1 MCRVFPLMHKISF
14 LTNLSKYLK
23 ILGLFFSLT
32 FSAIPAMSEN
42 QTLDG
47 PDVSELTYKTEL
59 LESNLLRIRGELE
72 GRTKEQERL
81 FNQLQLLRYN
91 DRIGSIQRKTVSTAE
106 ITEKKSNVTVQ
117 SYPSDDKLVEIET
130 RALELKSRILE
141 LEGSATR
148 LEKEI
153 SKLRQMNSNVGIEGS
168 EIFEKGS
175 MIVVSDKLGV
185 VLGTHYCGDSSCD
198 TGETLS
204 VNIPRPGTY
213 YLRMVSASTVNA
225 PDNQYRISPFKFTE
239 TEPTAQVPSVIHL
252 GELVSAQLDSK
263 DQKNEYNFFVDD
275 LTPLKIEMSSEVAS
289 VSGWKLSILGG
300 EQNTVIETIRCS
312 STECKNGTTL
322 VFTPKS
328 EGEYRVLIES
338 GSNYSVPTGAYSFQ
352 ILTAIDQ
359 TQEIE
364 PNDQKPQKMKI
375 GEALVGSVSST
386 EDLDI
391 YSIEV
396 RKPGRLSIDLRG
408 EG

>member
-1 MCRVFPLMHKISF
+1 MCALFTLIHNMSF
-14 LTNLSKYLK
+14 LVKFGK
-23 ILGLFFSLT
+23 FMKVLGLLVSLT
-32 FSAIPAMSEN
+32 FAALPTMSEN
-42 QTLDG
+42 QI
-47 PDVSELTYKTEL
+47 PDDPDLSELTYKTEL
-59 LESNLLRIRGELE
+59 LESNLLRIRDELE

-91 DRIGSIQRKTVSTAE
+91 DRIGSIQRKTLSTVE
-106 ITEKKSNVTVQ
+106 ITEEKSNLAVQ

-130 RALELKSRILE
+130 RVSELKSRILE
-141 LEGSATR
+141 LEVSATR

-153 SKLRQMNSNVGIEGS
+153 NKIRQMNSTVGITGS

-175 MIVVSDKLGV
+175 MIIVADELGV
-185 VLGTHYCGDSSCD
+185 VLGTHYCGDSSCGA
-198 TGETLS
+198 GETLS

-213 YLRMVSASTVNA
+213 YLRLVSASTVNA
-225 PDNQYRISPFKFTE
+225 PDNQYKVRPFKFTE
-239 TEPTAQVPSVIHL
+239 TEPVARVPYVIHL

-263 DQKNEYNFFVDD
+263 DKKNEYKFVVDD

-289 VSGWKLSILGG
+289 ASGWKLSILGG
-300 EQNTVIETIRCS
+300 EQNSVIETIKCS
-312 STECKNGTTL
+312 SRECKNGTTL

-328 EGEYRVLIES
+328 EGDYRVLIES
-338 GSNYSVPTGAYSFQ
+338 GSNYSAPTGAYSFK

-364 PNDQKPQKMKI
+364 PNDQRPQKIKI

-391 YSIEV
+391 YSIEMQ
-396 RKPGRLSIDLRG
+396 KPGRLSIDLRG

>member
-1 MCRVFPLMHKISF
+1 MCRAFTLIHKISF
-14 LTNLSKYLK
+14 LINFSKYLK
-23 ILGLFFSLT
+23 ILRLLFPIILLP
-32 FSAIPAMSEN
+32 IPAMSEN
-42 QTLDG
+42 QIPDG
-47 PDVSELTYKTEL
+47 PDLSELTYKTEL
-59 LESNLLRIRGELE
+59 LESNLLRIRDELE

-91 DRIGSIQRKTVSTAE
+91 DRIASIQRKTVSTSE
-106 ITEKKSNVTVQ
+106 ITEEKSNLTVQ
-117 SYPSDDKLVEIET
+117 NYPSDDKLVEIET
-130 RALELKSRILE
+130 RASELKSRILE
-141 LEGSATR
+141 LEVSAIR

-153 SKLRQMNSNVGIEGS
+153 SKIRQMNSTAGIKGS

-175 MIVVSDKLGV
+175 MIIVADELGV
-185 VLGTHYCGDSSCD
+185 VLGTHYCGDSSCG
-198 TGETLS
+198 TGDTLS

-213 YLRMVSASTVNA
+213 YLRLVSASTVNA
-225 PDNQYRISPFKFTE
+225 PDNQYRIRPFKFTE
-239 TEPTAQVPSVIHL
+239 AEPTAQVPSVIHL

-263 DQKNEYNFFVDD
+263 DQKYEYNFIVED
-275 LTPLKIEMSSEVAS
+275 LTPLKIEMFSEVAS
-289 VSGWKLSILGG
+289 VSGWKFSILGG
-300 EQNTVIETIRCS
+300 EQNSVIETIRCS

-328 EGEYRVLIES
+328 KGDYRVLIES
-338 GSNYSVPTGAYSFQ
+338 GSNYSAPTGAYSFQ

-364 PNDQKPQKMKI
+364 PNDQRPQKMKI

-391 YSIEV
+391 YSIEMQ
-396 RKPGRLSIDLRG
+396 KPGRLSIDLKG